1 MGKMHAEGVTLI
13 ELMVAV
19 AVLGTLLAIGVP
31 ALNEFFA
38 TSRMTA
44 TVNDVVSG
52 LNLARSEALKR
63 RSVVTLCASANSLEP
78 NPRCA
83 PAGGLTQGWIVFV
96 DTNANAQVDAGE
108 AVVATGRP
116 AHEDI
121 AARSAWDNGGTGDPC
136 YTAFSMTGDRLDLP
150 GAGSDSLRNLQF
162 CDSRGDATVAGGIA
176 AGRWIRIAATGRP
189 QMISEADEIQ
199 GAGNPLGGC

>member
-31 ALNEFFA
+31 ALNQFFA
-38 TSRMTA
+38 TSRMAA

-63 RSVVTLCASANSLEP
+63 RSVVTLCASVNSLAP
-78 NPRCA
+78 DPDCA
-83 PAGGLTQGWIVFV
+83 PAGGLTQGWIVFI
-96 DTNANAQVDAGE
+96 DANANAQVDDGE

-121 AARSAWDNGGTGDPC
+121 AEHSSWDNGGTGEPC
-136 YTAFSMTGDRLDLP
+136 YTAFSVTGDRLDLP

-162 CDSRGDATVAGGIA
+162 CDSRGNETVAGGTA

-189 QMISEADEIQ
+189 QMISNVDEIQ
-199 GAGNPLGGC
+199 SASNPLGGC